1 MGRTRSGRGAHG
13 IAGSDLTFDDVSDGF
28 AAAGEVGCLELA
40 DHDPVA
46 DDDQGCAAFG
56 DRAALVFDHHAVVLA
71 VEVSDFA
78 LQQDRLVFGLIL
90 DRGRF
95 LAVASRLVTTFSQQ
109 FAAG

>member
-1 MGRTRSGRGAHG
+1 MGRTRSGHGAHS
-13 IAGSDLTFDDVSDGF
+13 IAGSYLAFDDVGDGF

-46 DDDQGCAAFG
+46 DDDQGCAPFG
-56 DRAALVFDHHAVVLA
+56 DRTAFVFDDHAVVLA

-78 LQQDRLVFGLIL
+78 FQQDRLVFGMIL
-90 DRGRF
+90 GCGRF